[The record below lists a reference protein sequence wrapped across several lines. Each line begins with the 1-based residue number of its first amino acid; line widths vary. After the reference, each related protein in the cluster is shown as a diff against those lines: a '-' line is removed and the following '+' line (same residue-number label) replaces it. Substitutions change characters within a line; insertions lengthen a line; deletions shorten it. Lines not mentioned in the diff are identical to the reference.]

1 MNSRALAQLIKITAV
16 FLIALCAPAA
26 AQLTTTPGPGGIPI
40 APGAPLGGYTPG
52 GVGLG
57 GVEVAPG
64 RAARGVPVYRK
75 GPGGVRVLVRTGKRK
90 KRR

>member
-1 MNSRALAQLIKITAV
+1 MSRLVEIIAITS
-16 FLIALCAPAA
+16 LALCGSAA
-26 AQLTTTPGPGGIPI
+26 SQLTTTPGPGGIPI

-52 GVGLG
+52 GIGLS

-64 RAARGVPVYRK
+64 RAAAFLCMARDPAEFVSLFEK
-75 GPGGVRVLVRTGKRK
+75 GKRK